1 MPVRVDQAR
10 EDSPAL
16 RIDDVCVAELEHLA
30 VQQMFHPAVI
40 TDQDAGEALELAIR
54 IDLDAVEVVDERI
67 GVGRGGE
74 QRCGER
80 EEGFVH
86 GQPHSIVRAAL
97 KG

>member
-1 MPVRVDQAR
+1 MVSRSFSISRAAVFHFA
-10 EDSPAL
+10 
-16 RIDDVCVAELEHLA
+16 VVA
-30 VQQMFHPAVI
+30 
-40 TDQDAGEALELAIR
+40 DQDAGEALQLAVSL
-54 IDLDAVEVVDERI
+54 DLDAVDVGDERI